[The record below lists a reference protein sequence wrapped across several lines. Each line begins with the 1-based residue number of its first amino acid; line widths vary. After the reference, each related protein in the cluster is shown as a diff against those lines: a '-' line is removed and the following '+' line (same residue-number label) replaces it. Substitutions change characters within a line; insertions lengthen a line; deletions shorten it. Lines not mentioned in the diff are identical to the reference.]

1 MKEITFEGC
10 KHLIYDRTK
19 LDARMKIVEI
29 DGYGAHWYRP
39 RELALDGIADCQF
52 CSKRGRIHGRLSCLR
67 GFAVCAD
74 YENMTHIVDIDGKR
88 DV

>member
-19 LDARMKIVEI
+19 LDARMEIVEI

-39 RELALDGIADCQF
+39 RNLALDGIVDCQF
-52 CSKRGRIHGRLSCLR
+52 CTKRGRIHGRLACLKN
-67 GFAVCAD
+67 FAECGD
-74 YENMTHIVDIDGKR
+74 YENAVHVVNVDR
-88 DV
+88 TR